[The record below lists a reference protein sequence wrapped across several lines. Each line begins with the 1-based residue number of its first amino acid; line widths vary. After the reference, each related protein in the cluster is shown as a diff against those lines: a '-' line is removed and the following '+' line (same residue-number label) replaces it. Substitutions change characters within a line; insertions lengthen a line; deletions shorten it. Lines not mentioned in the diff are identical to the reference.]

1 MQTIDLKSKIVEDRI
16 EQLLLE
22 KFQDVEYQDFFIVD
36 ITFNPAN
43 KKLEVFLESDSK
55 LTIGQCAKLNRYL
68 QNHID
73 ENDWLGEKYILDV
86 SSPGITK
93 PLKMVRQYRKNIGR
107 DVTVTLED
115 NTKEAGTLIAVTE
128 EDITLKQVV
137 IIKEGKKKRKETIEK
152 TIVFENI
159 KKTLVDIKF

>member
-1 MQTIDLKSKIVEDRI
+1 MIEKGIIVEDRI

-43 KKLEVFLESDSK
+43 KKLEVFLESDSI

-93 PLKMVRQYRKNIGR
+93 PLKLVRQYIKNIGR
-107 DVTVTLED
+107 SVTVTLED
-115 NTKEAGTLIAVTE
+115 NTKEKGDLIAVDDE
-128 EDITLKQVV
+128 KITLKQIVT
-137 IIKEGKKKRKETIEK
+137 IKEGKKKRKEEIEK
-152 TIVFENI
+152 TIVLDTI

>member
-1 MQTIDLKSKIVEDRI
+1 LIEKGIIVEDRI

-43 KKLEVFLESDSK
+43 KKLEVFLESDSI

-93 PLKMVRQYRKNIGR
+93 PLKLIRQYIKNIGR
-107 DVTVTLED
+107 SVTVTLED
-115 NTKEAGTLIAVTE
+115 DTKENGDLIAVDDE
-128 EDITLKQVV
+128 KITLKQIVT
-137 IIKEGKKKRKETIEK
+137 IKEGKKKRKEEIEK
-152 TIVFENI
+152 TIVLDTI

>member
-1 MQTIDLKSKIVEDRI
+1 MIEKVIIVEDRI

-43 KKLEVFLESDSK
+43 KKLEVFLESDSI

-93 PLKMVRQYRKNIGR
+93 PLKLVRQYIKNIGR
-107 DVTVTLED
+107 GITVTLND
-115 NTKEAGTLIAVTE
+115 KSKEKGDLIAVDE
-128 EDITLKQVV
+128 EKITLKQ
-137 IIKEGKKKRKETIEK
+137 IITVKEGKKKRKEEIEK
-152 TIVFENI
+152 TIAFDTI
-159 KKTLVDIKF
+159 TKTLVDIKF